1 MNAIECLSEEMKR
14 KNSRLVA
21 GLAPRISELPPIYQ
35 AALKIGISKKDIL
48 RDFCTKYINAVAE
61 HVAAIKLDDKFF
73 KDKDCFSIYREI
85 ALYARLSD
93 LFVIGDLKISGIN
106 SKLKAYA
113 YAKALLG
120 GKYPPFDAVTI
131 NPYLGINGVNPFIK
145 TAVKNGQG
153 VFIETSNKFSC
164 EIQDRM
170 WFDPIDYAYELSA
183 SWGKLFTTE
192 EERYSPVGAVVGA
205 THPKEAEAL
214 RKRMPNTMF
223 LVSGGT
229 RCSGY
234 FDEEG
239 LGAIVSSSRGLMYAY
254 KRDAYKDI
262 AENEGWEKATEVA
275 AFDAKE
281 EINQAL
287 KRKSK

>member
-1 MNAIECLSEEMKR
+1 MNAIECLNEEIKR

-48 RDFCTKYINAVAE
+48 RDFCTKYIDSVAQ
-61 HVAAIKLDDKFF
+61 HVVAIKIENEFF

-106 SKLKAYA
+106 SNLKAYA

-120 GKYPPFDAVTI
+120 GKYPPFDAITI
-131 NPYLGINGVNPFIK
+131 NNLGRNVVPFIK
-145 TAVKNGQG
+145 TAVKKGQA
-153 VFIETSNKFSC
+153 VFIWTKKASTYETH
-164 EIQDRM
+164 DRSLLLEPTD
-170 WFDPIDYAYELSA
+170 FEYELNL
-183 SWGKLFTTE
+183 GKLLTAK

>member
-1 MNAIECLSEEMKR
+1 MNAIECLSEEIKR

-48 RDFCTKYINAVAE
+48 RDFCTKYIDSVAQ
-61 HVAAIKLDDKFF
+61 HVVAIKIENEFF

-106 SKLKAYA
+106 SNLKAYA

-120 GKYPPFDAVTI
+120 GKYPPFDAITT
-131 NPYLGINGVNPFIK
+131 NNLGRNVVPFIK
-145 TAVKNGQG
+145 TAVKKGQA
-153 VFIETSNKFSC
+153 VFIWTKKASTYETH
-164 EIQDRM
+164 DRSLLLEPTD
-170 WFDPIDYAYELSA
+170 FEYELIKNS
-183 SWGKLFTTE
+183 GKLLTAK

-205 THPKEAEAL
+205 TNPKEAEAL
-214 RKRMPNTMF
+214 RKRMPNTIF
-223 LVSGGT
+223 LVSGVGGA
-229 RCSGY
+229 GY
-234 FDEEG
+234 FDKEG
-239 LGAIVSSSRGLMYAY
+239 LGAIISSSDIMYAY
-254 KRDAYKDI
+254 KKDAYKDI
-262 AENEGWEKATEVA
+262 ARTDGWERATEVA